1 MNQLELDIDNLS
13 DNELIKL
20 LDRLD
25 DDYGTWNINL
35 EKTVENLPQKSKIFL
50 YDLYCE
56 VGEKIFY
63 IIYGYLN
70 ADTII
75 EYNEMTNGGMSEFIQ
90 SLDVEATLNFIE
102 LIIDFKKQE
111 IEFIEDDVDFNKVVS
126 KLKRDVATLKKK
138 LAHPSKLITTKEFE
152 ERYGLSRRQQ
162 KGLRGKITDPLPYS
176 MINNKTI
183 MYEPEEV
190 ERWLENYK
198 GRMKIN

>member
-1 MNQLELDIDNLS
+1 
-13 DNELIKL
+13 
-20 LDRLD
+20 
-25 DDYGTWNINL
+25 
-35 EKTVENLPQKSKIFL
+35 
-50 YDLYCE
+50 
-56 VGEKIFY
+56 
-63 IIYGYLN
+63 
-70 ADTII
+70 
-75 EYNEMTNGGMSEFIQ
+75 MTNGGMSEFIQ
-90 SLDVEATLNFIE
+90 SLDAEGTLNFID

-111 IEFIEDDVDFNKVVS
+111 IEFTEDDVDFSKVIS

-138 LAHPSKLITTKEFE
+138 LAQPSKLITTKEFE

-198 GRMKIN
+198 GRIKR